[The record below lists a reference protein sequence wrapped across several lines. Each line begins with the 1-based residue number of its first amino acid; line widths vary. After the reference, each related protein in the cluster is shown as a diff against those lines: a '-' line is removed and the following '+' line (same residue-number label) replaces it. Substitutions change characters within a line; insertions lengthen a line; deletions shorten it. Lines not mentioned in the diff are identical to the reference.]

1 MQGDVG
7 SETVIPELTEE
18 VPTFLFEADVSADGL
33 DINASTMGTLLW
45 MECLDAYLFN
55 FITEGARMDVFIDV
69 GIRMLLDRLLVF
81 LGVGRHP
88 EQCI

>member
-1 MQGDVG
+1 
-7 SETVIPELTEE
+7 
-18 VPTFLFEADVSADGL
+18 
-33 DINASTMGTLLW
+33 